1 MKNTFLTTLIAIF
14 FALSL
19 TSCDKDDEPKRVFYI
34 DSLVN
39 ALPFNIELNVD
50 QQIFYLRPSE
60 KMECYKLVTMVNGV
74 PMLNADFA
82 YKGGAYQNK
91 DSMIVVKDYPFIPI
105 KKAFESDD
113 CIDSVNYY
121 TFTEEVFRDIIA
133 KMKAKGIAPTKYDY
147 EYFSHIGKVF
157 GYFIYKNTS
166 SYDIRITDPISA
178 TIKSGENVSI
188 RKDDGMRLHNSKNSQ
203 CVMPLD
209 CTLYFADKET
219 SYSLEVSGFEWEV
232 SDYQSFTEGLNTTDT
247 FYFVFT
253 DELLESIKSFMAEKN
268 VFPQETEFPKE

>member
-1 MKNTFLTTLIAIF
+1 ML
-14 FALSL
+14 FALSFV
-19 TSCDKDDEPKRVFYI
+19 SCDKDVNPKHIFYV
-34 DSLVN
+34 DTLVN

-121 TFTEEVFRDIIA
+121 TFTEEIFRDIIA
-133 KMKAKGIAPTKYDY
+133 KMKEQGIEPTKYDY
-147 EYFSHIGKVF
+147 DYFSHMGKVF
-157 GYFIYKNTS
+157 SFYNFKNTS
-166 SYDIRITDPISA
+166 SFDIRFPESFSA
-178 TIKSGENVSI
+178 TIDRTYNVTI
-188 RKDDGMRLHNSKNSQ
+188 PFGDCNVYICDGKNSNY
-203 CVMPLD
+203 VWLMN
-209 CTLYFADKET
+209 CTLYYTDGNT
-219 SYSLEVSGFEWEV
+219 SYSLQLSDFEWEI
-232 SDYQSFTEGLNTTDT
+232 SDYQTFKEGMDITNTL
-247 FYFVFT
+247 YFVFT
-253 DELLESIKSFMAEKN
+253 EELLESMKSFMAEKN